1 MLPLKNENSKKEIYK
16 TETWKRILVSECCME
31 NCEGEIQNSESQGI
45 KYFHV
50 YSEIINRGDHIE
62 LKRNHQQSEKTTNT
76 MKENTWEY
84 LIRGNMK
91 KIWGMPTTQ

>member
-1 MLPLKNENSKKEIYK
+1 
-16 TETWKRILVSECCME
+16 ME

-76 MKENTWEY
+76 MKENT
-84 LIRGNMK
+84 
-91 KIWGMPTTQ
+91 